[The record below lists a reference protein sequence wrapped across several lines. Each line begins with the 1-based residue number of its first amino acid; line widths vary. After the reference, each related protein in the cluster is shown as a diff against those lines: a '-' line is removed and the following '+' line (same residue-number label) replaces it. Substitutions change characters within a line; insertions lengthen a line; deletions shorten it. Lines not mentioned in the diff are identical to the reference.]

1 MACEVC
7 HCQGSFA
14 TSSWQPPLSPFLS
27 DHGHSWEY
35 TSSQTSLLQMGP
47 LASWWWWTISP
58 RPANS
63 FHSLVYP
70 RPSKQQRPYSI
81 QHSEHSASSKTLY
94 LVVVHSSC
102 PGYEK
107 PSFNSLVCL
116 SAYHQG
122 TIQNQI
128 GRQRERSRMMS
139 ASYTPAAI
147 AIRPPVISSFLGQ
160 NMPRTQLCQP
170 STKLTPF
177 QCIL

>member
-1 MACEVC
+1 MVTLR
-7 HCQGSFA
+7 HR
-14 TSSWQPPLSPFLS
+14 PPAFRWVHLHPGGGGPFLQ
-27 DHGHSWEY
+27 GL
-35 TSSQTSLLQMGP
+35 QTHFTPWFTQ
-47 LASWWWWTISP
+47 
-58 RPANS
+58 
-63 FHSLVYP
+63 

-122 TIQNQI
+122 TIQNQL

-160 NMPRTQLCQP
+160 NMPRNQLCQP